1 MLTKQNK
8 ALLRK
13 AGHTIEHPYLL
24 GKGEVDANFLA
35 QLDAALKAKELIKVK
50 LLSNCAT
57 SIQDVANIIC
67 LNLHA
72 EIVDI
77 IGHTALVYR
86 ESEKRI
92 YLK

>member
-1 MLTKQNK
+1 MLTKQDK

-13 AGHTIEHPYLL
+13 AGHAIEHPYLL

-50 LLSNCAT
+50 LLSNCAV
-57 SIQDVANIIC
+57 SIDEVATIIC
-67 LNLHA
+67 RNLHA
-72 EIVDI
+72 QTVDI
-77 IGHTALVYR
+77 IGHTAVIYR
-86 ESEKRI
+86 PSDKRI